1 MNLLSNVKSYS
12 GMIFN
17 TKQLLKTDKYLK
29 RKDGEM
35 IKWALTKDNLPQL
48 IEKLKTLDFTKRWR
62 VTVTDAKLNRSLEQ
76 NERLW
81 QLYTSISQHTG
92 IDKSQLHELMGWKFL
107 REQKVI
113 AGMPCEVIKST
124 TKLTTSEMTEYQNSI
139 EIWAQTNLGWM
150 WDYE

>member
-1 MNLLSNVKSYS
+1 MNLSNNVKSYLVQT
-12 GMIFN
+12 FN

-48 IEKLKTLDFTKRWR
+48 IEKLKSLDFTKRWR

-81 QLYTSISQHTG
+81 ELYSSIGNHLG
-92 IDKSQLHELMGWKFL
+92 IEKDKIHELMGYKFL
-107 REQKVI
+107 RYQTEV
-113 AGMPCEVIKST
+113 AGMPIELIKSS
-124 TKLTTSEMTEYQNSI
+124 TKLTTSEMTEYQQQI
-139 EIWAQTNLGWM
+139 EVWGQTMGWG
-150 WDYE
+150 WDY

>member
-1 MNLLSNVKSYS
+1 MNLLSVVKSYLE
-12 GMIFN
+12 MTFN

-35 IKWALTKDNLPQL
+35 IKWSLTKDNLPQL

-81 QLYTSISQHTG
+81 ELYSSIGNHLG
-92 IDKSQLHELMGWKFL
+92 IEKDKIHELMGFKFL
-107 REQKVI
+107 RYQTEI
-113 AGMPCEVIKST
+113 AGTPVELIKST
-124 TKLTTSEMTEYQNSI
+124 TKLTTSEMTEYQQQI
-139 EIWAQTNLGWM
+139 EVWGQTMGWG
-150 WDYE
+150 WDY

>member
-1 MNLLSNVKSYS
+1 MNLLSVVKSYS
-12 GMIFN
+12 EMTFN

-48 IEKLKTLDFTKRWR
+48 IEKLKSLDFTKRWR

>member
-12 GMIFN
+12 GMTFN

-48 IEKLKTLDFTKRWR
+48 IEKLKSLDFTKRWR

-81 QLYTSISQHTG
+81 ELYTSLSNHLG
-92 IDKSQLHELMGWKFL
+92 IEKDRIHELCGFKFL
-107 REQKVI
+107 RYQTEI
-113 AGMPCEVIKST
+113 AGMPVELIKST
-124 TKLTTSEMTEYQNSI
+124 TKLTTSEMTEYQQQI
-139 EIWAQTNLGWM
+139 EVWGQTMGWG
-150 WDYE
+150 WDY